1 MGCFAV
7 LFATFQPIG
16 SPGYRQDCQS
26 EKTLAGFDAK
36 PVLICYNLISDQTL
50 LYLFPFVE

>member
-7 LFATFQPIG
+7 LFATFQPMG